1 MRAKRI
7 RTVHILFFIYC
18 AVMLMLLYFRDPYDR
33 AIPYWEQ
40 IKSNHNLIPFAT
52 IRVQL
57 RCLSSQS
64 KALRL
69 YGYSNFFGN
78 IILFIPLGF
87 LLPWVFPGLRKA
99 WKTLLT
105 VAAAI
110 TLVEIIQLFTLR
122 GYADIDDLILNL
134 SGAAIGYCLYRICHK
149 KRKKAKQ

>member
-7 RTVHILFFIYC
+7 RAKHIVFFIYC
-18 AVMLMLLYFRDPYDR
+18 AIMLILLFFRDPYDPSV
-33 AIPYWEQ
+33 PYWEQ
-40 IKSNHNLIPFAT
+40 IESNHNLIPFAT

-105 VAAAI
+105 VAVAI

-134 SGAAIGYCLYRICHK
+134 SGAAIGYALYRICQK
-149 KRKKAKQ
+149 KKAKQ